1 MSGGEALREGERRF
15 VTVIFADMKGFTAL
29 SERMDPE
36 EMDNFMSALFA
47 DFEDIIHQYE
57 GTVEKYIGDALVA
70 VFGVPEIHEDD
81 PARAVNAALDFLETT
96 RRRAATADS
105 AGPAQGAGGAVAEHR
120 TDGEA
125 PTSDEAPAAGAGR
138 AVGKDRTGGE
148 VRAGDEGRTEGA
160 VRAGTAPGGIGF
172 RIGIHTGLITTGRR
186 GQFDVVTGHAMAVA
200 SRLQAAAPMNAI
212 LVSEETREKC
222 REEFLFSEA
231 QTLEIRGRQEAVQ
244 AYQVRGKNTQPFT
257 EESFFVDR
265 TQELDQLRKGY
276 LRHSATPTGGYFVVG
291 EAGIGKTRLATRFL
305 EKLREF
311 PEFDTPILRARA
323 RKYRRRNFAVVT
335 DLLVNYFGLRSEESR
350 TQATARIEETEKVNA
365 ETAYSFIDM
374 LFDID
379 RIQDTGRVFLVLHKL
394 LRLILEQH
402 RDDPYPVVIFIDN
415 AESMDRESRNF
426 FLYLFR
432 EAEDKPFFL
441 LCDRE
446 AREISSESF
455 PNLEELRLGPLSHAA
470 SRELLHRFRTAEE
483 GEDTLEAVLTN
494 AGGNPLFIR
503 EYARLAAEHADDS
516 ALPTTIQ
523 NIFLASVQRFP
534 RDQRELLRK
543 LAVFVHSF
551 TVEDAEFLQERTD
564 ADPVI
569 ARHAIET
576 FERDGILLREDTIFL
591 FKHEVFKQA
600 LYNSILNHN
609 KRILH
614 KLIADRMRA
623 FPNPHTGRLLHHL
636 TRAEEWTDVRALL
649 QDAPDGSF
657 NMEYLDFYDTL
668 LEHLDAKEHGARTYL
683 LFRKCTILFNNGRS
697 ERADTILKQILT
709 LAATHRIAGA
719 AANAY
724 HILTAYN
731 SKSYTLQKAYFCGRK
746 ALYYYNQLPDT
757 MSARRNVLKLL
768 SLAELLRNRVSES
781 DAFLL
786 ELDEL
791 SPARDPE
798 QVSAYAER
806 HILVGKY
813 GKALEVLA
821 QVIEDEAR
829 TPESY
834 RLGQLFLALMASWFA
849 CDFESVLTVTDRLFR
864 AKHRHY
870 GYRSQAIAQAAG
882 ARYLLG
888 EEDQVMQRIQQ
899 AEFESYQIRNDF
911 DRVDALRTL
920 AEVCLIVG
928 NEEKAVRLALEGLAI
943 GLRHSAYFPTFT
955 LLMIL
960 VEVNVHRNDA
970 EAAHYFLEEAFFLVE
985 LNPLLRNRD
994 RILYHYFAARTGF
1007 DQAPD
1012 EHLARAREHLAEER
1026 RNINNDVFYG
1036 NLLRLRNFGDI
1047 SAAL

>member
-36 EMDNFMSALFA
+36 EMDNLMSALFA

-105 AGPAQGAGGAVAEHR
+105 AGPGDPTHPEGSGGERERDGGAVG
-120 TDGEA
+120 T
-125 PTSDEAPAAGAGR
+125 AGAGR
-138 AVGKDRTGGE
+138 T
-148 VRAGDEGRTEGA
+148 GDEARAAGET
-160 VRAGTAPGGIGF
+160 RAGTETADIGF

-222 REEFLFSEA
+222 REEFLFSDA
-231 QTLEIRGRQEAVQ
+231 QTLDIRGRQEAVH
-244 AYQVRGKNTQPFT
+244 AYQVRGKNTQPFA

-265 TQELDQLRKGY
+265 EQELDQLRKGY
-276 LRHSATPTGGYFVVG
+276 LRHSATPAGGYYIVG
-291 EAGIGKTRLATRFL
+291 EAGIGKTRLSTRFL

-311 PEFDTPILRARA
+311 PDFNTPILRARA

-350 TQATARIEETEKVNA
+350 SQATTRIGEMENVDA
-365 ETAYSFIDM
+365 ETARSFIDI

-394 LRLILEQH
+394 LGLILEQH

-415 AESMDRESRNF
+415 AEAMDRESRNF
-426 FLYLFR
+426 FLYLFK

-446 AREISSESF
+446 AQEISSESF
-455 PNLEELRLGPLSHAA
+455 PNLDELRLGPLSHTA
-470 SRELLHRFRTAEE
+470 SRELFQRLRTGEE
-483 GEDTLEAVLTN
+483 DERTLDAVLAN
-494 AGGNPLFIR
+494 AAGNPLFIR
-503 EYARLAAEHADDS
+503 EYARLAAEQADDS

-534 RDQRELLRK
+534 REQRELLRK

-564 ADPVI
+564 ADPAI
-569 ARHAIET
+569 ARHAIEA
-576 FERDGILLREDTIFL
+576 FERDGVLIREDIVFL

-636 TRAEEWTDVRALL
+636 TRAEEWADVRALL

-668 LEHLDAKEHGARTYL
+668 LEHLDTNEHAARTYL

-697 ERADTILKQILT
+697 ERADAILKQILT

-746 ALYYYNQLPDT
+746 ALYYYERLPDT
-757 MSARRNVLKLL
+757 TSARRNVLKLL
-768 SLAELLRNRVSES
+768 SLAELLRNRVAESE
-781 DAFLL
+781 AFLHD
-786 ELDEL
+786 LDEL
-791 SPARDPE
+791 SPAGDPE

-806 HILVGKY
+806 HILMGTY

-821 QVIEDEAR
+821 KVIDDESR

-888 EEDQVMQRIQQ
+888 EENQVMHRIQQ

-911 DRVDALRTL
+911 DRIDALRTL

-928 NEEKAVRLALEGLAI
+928 NEEKAVSLALEGLAI

-955 LLMIL
+955 LLMLL
-960 VEVNVHRNDA
+960 VEVHVHRKDA
-970 EAAHYFLEEAFFLVE
+970 EAARYFLEEASFLVE
-985 LNPLLRNRD
+985 LDPLLRNRD
-994 RILYHYFAARTGF
+994 RVLYHYFAAQTGF
-1007 DQAPD
+1007 DEAPD
-1012 EHLARAREHLAEER
+1012 EHLSRAREHLAEER
-1026 RNINNDVFYG
+1026 RNINNEVFFR
-1036 NLLRLRNFGDI
+1036 NLLRLRSFGDI
-1047 SAAL
+1047 EAAL